1 MGNKQKDVSEL
12 QQENKQN
19 ENNQKAALNRN
30 IFDFLYPIGRGGFG
44 KVWRVSHKKYKNIFA
59 LKEMSKAK
67 VIDKRS
73 ERSIKAERELLSQLR
88 NPFIVNMHYA
98 FQDVDNLYLVM
109 DLLTGGD
116 MRYHLSKMNHK
127 KMTFNEEQA
136 KFFVACILLALD
148 YTHGNNILH
157 RDLKPENFVLD
168 SKGYLRLT
176 DYGIA
181 KFFSKENASET
192 SGTPGYMAPEVMCA
206 QNHTIAVDYFAL
218 GVFAFEMMFGF
229 RPYTGKSRSEIKEKI
244 LARQVQIKK
253 TDIPDG
259 WTLEA
264 ADFINKVSF
273 EK

>member
-1 MGNKQKDVSEL
+1 MGNKQKDVSEV

-19 ENNQKAALNRN
+19 ENQKAALNRN
-30 IFDFLYPIGRGGFG
+30 NFDFLYPIGRGGFG
-44 KVWRVSHKKYKNIFA
+44 KVWRVSHKKYKTIFA

-98 FQDVDNLYLVM
+98 FQDMDNLYLVM

-148 YTHGNNILH
+148 YTHGNNVLH

-181 KFFSKENASET
+181 KFFSKENSSET

-253 TDIPDG
+253 TDIPEG
-259 WTLEA
+259 WTMEA
-264 ADFINKVSF
+264 ADFINKVRF
-273 EK
+273 IY